1 MYTPFHNSYHMLVH
15 MAYTMCLTS
24 ESPSWN
30 CWAIRGLKIAPVQ
43 LQFGRYSSRLL
54 NVTPGRMAAGNKHL
68 IAVAQ
73 NCSIVRQPLEI
84 GMTLQGQLWEE
95 VYCFPASLHLSSGS
109 ATGLESTQIWEEPRK
124 TSAENYT
131 QYERT
136 NFNGGTI
143 QSMKREVRVRKCCME
158 SQVTTKGKER
168 KQTLVRD
175 KSDGVYIYL
184 LSLWIF

>member
-1 MYTPFHNSYHMLVH
+1 MV
-15 MAYTMCLTS
+15 CLAG
-24 ESPSWN
+24 W
-30 CWAIRGLKIAPVQ
+30 
-43 LQFGRYSSRLL
+43 LL
-54 NVTPGRMAAGNKHL
+54 GNKHF

-73 NCSIVRQPLEI
+73 NRSIVRQPLEI

-95 VYCFPASLHLSSGS
+95 EYRFPASLHLSS
-109 ATGLESTQIWEEPRK
+109 GLESTQIWEEPRK
-124 TSAENYT
+124 TSTENYT

-184 LSLWIF
+184 MSL